1 MLSAPKASEIASGL
15 GVVPA
20 TVLAVVAGLSLAGCS
35 AGAGATGA
43 QTAVVTSA
51 PEPGSVNLSDS
62 QLQAVKLG
70 PAATH
75 SFALRRSAVGSIDFD
90 ENRSVQVFSQYP
102 GKIIQTF
109 AEVGDEIQ
117 RGKILYSID
126 SPDLVQAESAL
137 IAAAG
142 VANLTSAALAR
153 AEDLYETQ
161 GMAQKDY
168 QQAVSDQMSAEGAL
182 KAARSAVR
190 VFGKTEQQIA
200 AIIAQRK
207 IDPAL
212 AITSPVSGRVT
223 ARFAQP
229 GLLVQ
234 PGTAPAP
241 YSVADLATMWMLA
254 SVPESDVGLLRVGQ
268 SVTVKVMALG
278 EHQFSARITT
288 IGATVDPITHT
299 AVVRSEVPD
308 PQHRLRSGMIA
319 NFTIE
324 TGDPVESV
332 AVPANGVVREGD
344 GTMSVWVTTD
354 RHKFVRRAVRTG
366 LQQDG
371 LDQILEG
378 LQPGEV
384 VVTDGA
390 ILLSNMLYGGGA
402 DS

>member
-1 MLSAPKASEIASGL
+1 MLSAPKVFKMASGF

-20 TVLAVVAGLSLAGCS
+20 TVLTALATLALGGCS
-35 AGAGATGA
+35 AGAGARAA
-43 QTAVVTSA
+43 QTATSA
-51 PEPGSVNLSDS
+51 PEPDSVNLSDS

-70 PAATH
+70 RAATH

-90 ENRSVQVFSQYP
+90 ENLSVQVFSQYP

-117 RGKILYSID
+117 RGRILYSID

-153 AEDLYETQ
+153 AKDLYETQ

-190 VFGKTEQQIA
+190 VFGKTEQQIG

-254 SVPESDVGLLRVGQ
+254 SVPESDVGSLRVGQ

-278 EHQFSARITT
+278 EHEFSARIST
-288 IGATVDPITHT
+288 IGAAVDPTTHT
-299 AVVRSEVPD
+299 VVVRSEVPD
-308 PQHRLRSGMIA
+308 PQHQLRSGMIA